1 MDVKHS
7 VRNILAPT
15 LGKISETKLRDSV
28 RGDGTTSAD
37 RDPNGQQQS
46 EGGEQRRGLTEEE
59 IQEAIKILE
68 ALPGVKDNGLQFK
81 LTRGENGVPVVNVQ
95 DRDGKIVRRIA
106 ETELSQVK
114 ARQNGGAVK
123 TTGNILNKAM

>member
-7 VRNILAPT
+7 VRNILSPT

-37 RDPNGQQQS
+37 RDPNGQQQK
-46 EGGEQRRGLTEEE
+46 EGEAQRRNLTEEE

-81 LTRGENGVPVVNVQ
+81 LSRGENGVPVVHVT
-95 DRDGKIVRRIA
+95 DRNGQIVRRIA

-114 ARQNGGAVK
+114 ARQTGGAVK

>member
-7 VRNILAPT
+7 VRSILSPT

-37 RDPNGQQQS
+37 RDPNGQQEK
-46 EGGEQRRGLTEEE
+46 EGEPQGRNLSEEE

-81 LTRGENGVPVVNVQ
+81 LSHDDDGIPVVRVH
-95 DRDGKIVRRIA
+95 DRDGKIVRRIS

-114 ARQNGGAVK
+114 SRQTGGTVK